1 MLDNNKFRNSNLT
14 GYYYEQL
21 NYRFFKIG
29 LENTF
34 QFNYLEILRALY
46 LVKLIDLNFIDKF
59 KLCLDSERIDRFL
72 KKNKIPHPRNGNLTA
87 LNYYFLMKSNDEI
100 FLRYIHFDAMKN
112 IFIDNIKPLSDQR
125 LFVFVGTKLFIP
137 AN

>member
-1 MLDNNKFRNSNLT
+1 MLNNKFRNSNLT
-14 GYYYEQL
+14 EYYYEQL
-21 NYRFFKIG
+21 NYRFYKIG

-34 QFNYLEILRALY
+34 QFYYLEILRALY
-46 LVKLIDLNFIDKF
+46 LPKLVDLNFIDKF
-59 KLCLDSERIDRFL
+59 KLCLDSDRIDRFL
-72 KKNKIPHPRNGNLTA
+72 EKNKIRHTRNGNLSA

-125 LFVFVGTKLFIP
+125 LFVFAGTKLFIP